1 MSLRTKFGVLLGLMA
16 VAVCLALGAAW
27 WSFSTMRG
35 EVRDPFKSMFDVMAD
50 LHAAKRGV
58 EGASIALLDSPPPK
72 TEPSASTDLNA
83 ALDRADTAV
92 AALQDNEWVGT
103 RAGATAIR
111 NVGARLTD
119 ARRLATSADANER
132 SRAARALLDVHELI
146 ERIETRLVGD
156 TQEALRFG
164 ARLEGQLA
172 VILAL
177 CLLVAALA
185 IALGL
190 SLVRRW
196 VLVPVA
202 ALRQAAER
210 IGSGDFEHRI
220 AVAPGR
226 RPDELARLGIEVN
239 AMAGLIKEMQ
249 ESRVEQER
257 LAAVGEMV
265 RRLAHNLRNPLA
277 GIRGLAELT
286 RSDLSG
292 AEPDPE
298 DLRDNQTRIILA
310 VDRFEKWL
318 NELLSVTRPMQVH
331 PSPTSVGPW
340 LEGLIDAHRP
350 QARTLE
356 VRLDLQLSRAPIS
369 APFDARHMEHAVSA
383 VLSNALEAAGSRETD
398 EGLVVVS
405 AGPHPDG
412 WAVEVRDNG
421 PGIPLAIKDRMF
433 RPYFTTKRD
442 GNGIGLAIAQQVVKA
457 HGGRIDVESPA
468 EPHSD
473 HAGTVSARKIPYS
486 GTCFR
491 IVLPMDRPPL
501 AESGEVLVA
510 TDGQEGLSRGQ
521 DSGHRRR
528 GEPSVHD

>member
-27 WSFSTMRG
+27 WSFSTMRR
-35 EVRDPFKSMFDVMAD
+35 EVRDPFKSMSDIMSD
-50 LHAAKRGV
+50 LQAAKRGV
-58 EGASIALLDSPPPK
+58 EGASVALLATSPGSGRDP
-72 TEPSASTDLNA
+72 TRSEMGA
-83 ALDRADTAV
+83 ALARAD
-92 AALQDNEWVGT
+92 AAIAELLNNEWVGT
-103 RAGATAIR
+103 RAGATAVS
-111 NVGARLTD
+111 NVRSRLSD
-119 ARRLATSADANER
+119 ARTQALSEDAGER
-132 SRAARALLDVHELI
+132 GRAAKSLLDVHELI

-202 ALRQAAER
+202 ALRVAAER
-210 IGSGDFEHRI
+210 IGAGDFEHRV
-220 AVAPGR
+220 AVPGKGR
-226 RPDELARLGIEVN
+226 RDELALLAVEVN
-239 AMAGLIKEMQ
+239 AMAGLVKEMQ
-249 ESRVEQER
+249 EQRVEQER

-286 RSDLSG
+286 RSDLDG
-292 AEPDPE
+292 GGHDLG
-298 DLRDNQTRIILA
+298 DLRENQTRIIVA

-318 NELLSVTRPMQVH
+318 NELLSVTRPMQLH
-331 PSPTSVGPW
+331 TSLTDVRPW
-340 LEGLIDAHRP
+340 IEGLIDAHRP
-350 QARTLE
+350 QAQSLD
-356 VRLDLQLSRAPIS
+356 VRLDMSLDGAPVRAE
-369 APFDARHMEHAVSA
+369 FDARHLEHAVSA
-383 VLSNALEAAGSRETD
+383 ILSNALEASGSVPAGEAM
-398 EGLVVVS
+398 VVVR
-405 AGPHPDG
+405 AGAHPEG
-412 WAVEVRDNG
+412 WAIEVLDNG
-421 PGIPLAIKDRMF
+421 PGVLAPVKDQMF

-442 GNGIGLAIAQQVVKA
+442 GNGIGLAIAQQAVKA
-457 HGGRIDVESPA
+457 HGGRIDVESPV
-468 EPHSD
+468 EPRSEP
-473 HAGTVSARKIPYS
+473 AGADSAHPPPRC

-491 IVLPMDRPPL
+491 IVLPVIGPSVANSL
-501 AESGEVLVA
+501 GESVA
-510 TDGQEGLSRGQ
+510 RGGQEGANRGQ

-528 GEPSVHD
+528 GEPAVHD